1 MMTMPPTTNPRPC
14 DSSTSRITTHAE
26 IQTLQIAIRDAL
38 SHTGY
43 RELRNL
49 NLECNGEAVTIS
61 GRVSTYYLKQLVQ
74 SLALAAPGVRR
85 VQNDVQV
92 G

>member
-1 MMTMPPTTNPRPC
+1 MTIPPTTKLRSSE
-14 DSSTSRITTHAE
+14 SSTSRITTHAE
-26 IQTLQIAIRDAL
+26 IQRLHVAIREAL
-38 SHTGY
+38 RHTGY
-43 RELRNL
+43 QEFRNL
-49 NLECNGEAVTIS
+49 NLECHGEAVTIT